1 MDLIARAQEKRDWHK
16 AELARIEAFL
26 ATAFELESEL
36 NKSPITRDSR
46 TDAQKAEAPKRQR
59 QASRP
64 VSGIGAATINA
75 AEQFIAE
82 RGPMTTRDLLPL
94 IRSRGI
100 EVGGNDP
107 VATLSARISHKG
119 DLVTFNGKWH
129 FKDKAPSVA
138 GLNSTN
144 NEAADNPAKDQSA
157 ASLFQSNQGGRDGPA
172 LAS

>member
-1 MDLIARAQEKRDWHK
+1 MDLIARAQQKRDWHK

-36 NKSPITRDSR
+36 DKSPIPQRDHRS
-46 TDAQKAEAPKRQR
+46 DADKADAPKRKR

-64 VSGIGAATINA
+64 LSGIGAQTIDA
-75 AEQFIAE
+75 AEALIRE
-82 RGPMTTRDLLPL
+82 RGPMTTREMLPL
-94 IRSRGI
+94 IRAKGI
-100 EVGGNDP
+100 EVGGNDA

-119 DLVTFNGKWH
+119 DLVTYHGKWF
-129 FKDKAPSVA
+129 FKDEVPSVN
-138 GLNSTN
+138 GSGQK
-144 NEAADNPAKDQSA
+144 EAADNPAKDTSA